1 MKHKFLFS
9 VFIIFFI
16 LVFVA
21 LGSWQIVRLN
31 WKNNLIL
38 EIENSLKNP
47 PVELTNSNVENYLKI
62 KTSGSIDLEKQ
73 IYLYNLNDTGT
84 PGFEVIN
91 PILINDTNYL
101 INRGWIPFEKKNS
114 QEINV
119 FDENDIIGTLK
130 LQGRKNIFKP
140 DNNLEENYWFSLN
153 REDILKFTGKEFSK
167 YIGNKYSVAVS
178 NGSVALEIAL
188 KALNLNKNDQVIVTP
203 RSFIISASCVIN
215 CGLKPVFADVDH
227 NGNLSMEGIKKVY
240 SNKIKAIIVVHLNG
254 MPCELDPIIKFSKKF
269 KLKIIEDCS
278 QAHGAE
284 YNKRSVGSFGDISTW
299 SFCQDK
305 IITTGGEG
313 GMISTNDKKLW
324 EKCWSHKDHGK
335 DYYSVF
341 YKKHKLGFKWLH
353 ENYGTNHR
361 MTEFQAA
368 IGRYQLKYLDT
379 QIPY

>member
-47 PVELTNSNVENYLKI
+47 PVELTNSNIENYLKI

-140 DNNLEENYWFSLN
+140 DNDLEKNYWFSLN

-167 YIGNKYSVAVS
+167 YI
-178 NGSVALEIAL
+178 I
-188 KALNLNKNDQVIVTP
+188 
-203 RSFIISASCVIN
+203 
-215 CGLKPVFADVDH
+215 
-227 NGNLSMEGIKKVY
+227 
-240 SNKIKAIIVVHLNG
+240 
-254 MPCELDPIIKFSKKF
+254 
-269 KLKIIEDCS
+269 
-278 QAHGAE
+278 
-284 YNKRSVGSFGDISTW
+284 
-299 SFCQDK
+299 
-305 IITTGGEG
+305 
-313 GMISTNDKKLW
+313 
-324 EKCWSHKDHGK
+324 
-335 DYYSVF
+335 
-341 YKKHKLGFKWLH
+341 
-353 ENYGTNHR
+353 
-361 MTEFQAA
+361 
-368 IGRYQLKYLDT
+368 YLDGNYQVPKPKKIT
-379 QIPY
+379 ANISNNHQKYALTWFSLAISILLLYLYFRKNNY

>member
-9 VFIIFFI
+9 VFVIFFI

-62 KTSGSIDLEKQ
+62 KTTGSIDLEKQ

-140 DNNLEENYWFSLN
+140 DNDLEENYWFSLN

-167 YIGNKYSVAVS
+167 YIIY
-178 NGSVALEIAL
+178 L
-188 KALNLNKNDQVIVTP
+188 
-203 RSFIISASCVIN
+203 
-215 CGLKPVFADVDH
+215 
-227 NGNLSMEGIKKVY
+227 NGNYKVPKPKKITANI
-240 SNKIKAIIVVHLNG
+240 SNNHQKYALTWFSLAISIL
-254 MPCELDPIIKFSKKF
+254 LLYLYFRKK
-269 KLKIIEDCS
+269 
-278 QAHGAE
+278 
-284 YNKRSVGSFGDISTW
+284 
-299 SFCQDK
+299 
-305 IITTGGEG
+305 
-313 GMISTNDKKLW
+313 
-324 EKCWSHKDHGK
+324 
-335 DYYSVF
+335 
-341 YKKHKLGFKWLH
+341 
-353 ENYGTNHR
+353 NY
-361 MTEFQAA
+361 
-368 IGRYQLKYLDT
+368 
-379 QIPY
+379 

>member
-9 VFIIFFI
+9 VFTIFFI

-47 PVELTNSNVENYLKI
+47 PVELTNSKIENYLKI

-140 DNNLEENYWFSLN
+140 DNDLEENYWFSLN

-167 YIGNKYSVAVS
+167 YIIY
-178 NGSVALEIAL
+178 L
-188 KALNLNKNDQVIVTP
+188 
-203 RSFIISASCVIN
+203 
-215 CGLKPVFADVDH
+215 
-227 NGNLSMEGIKKVY
+227 NGNYQVPKPKKITANI
-240 SNKIKAIIVVHLNG
+240 SNNHQKYALTWFSLAISIL
-254 MPCELDPIIKFSKKF
+254 LLYLYFRKK
-269 KLKIIEDCS
+269 
-278 QAHGAE
+278 
-284 YNKRSVGSFGDISTW
+284 
-299 SFCQDK
+299 
-305 IITTGGEG
+305 
-313 GMISTNDKKLW
+313 
-324 EKCWSHKDHGK
+324 
-335 DYYSVF
+335 
-341 YKKHKLGFKWLH
+341 
-353 ENYGTNHR
+353 NY
-361 MTEFQAA
+361 
-368 IGRYQLKYLDT
+368 
-379 QIPY
+379 